1 VSDEVGERERLEAT
15 IDAGPDDPSRY
26 AVYGDWLAQ
35 RGEAR
40 GELIALQLLPSLT
53 RAQKDRVAA
62 LQYHPEI
69 RCLSGPLAQWRWGF
83 VHTTTLMRSRGYDL
97 SVLLKHASMRFLR
110 QLVLAQEPLA
120 LSLEQLAGAAPRVL
134 DALSLSASGELDL
147 SGVPASLGTLRRL
160 SLSMPELRGRLPALP
175 RLEALELSFLE
186 WRGQTAAAL
195 EGPPVDQVH
204 TVTLTGVDT
213 IALPLLDAVLRLP
226 KLTRLTLA
234 AKDTQTDAIDVLEN
248 SPAKERLT
256 HLDLSRSGLSER
268 AARRVLALSK
278 QMPSLS
284 DLVLGDPAY
293 P

>member
-1 VSDEVGERERLEAT
+1 VSAEVGERERLEAT
-15 IDAGPDDPSRY
+15 IDAGPDDASRY

-83 VHTTTLMRSRGYDL
+83 VHTTTLMRSGATDL
-97 SVLLKHASMRFLR
+97 SVLLNHASMRFVR
-110 QLVLAQEPLA
+110 QLMLGQEPLS
-120 LSLEQLAGAAPRVL
+120 LSLEQLAVGAPRVL
-134 DALSLSASGELDL
+134 DVLSLSASGELDL
-147 SGVPASLGTLRRL
+147 SRVPASLPTLRRL
-160 SLSMPELRGRLPALP
+160 SLSMPEVRGRLPALP
-175 RLEALELSFLE
+175 RLEALDLHYLE
-186 WRGQTAAAL
+186 WTAQLAEALAA
-195 EGPPVDQVH
+195 PPVTQVQA
-204 TVTLTGVDT
+204 VTLTAVDT
-213 IALPLLDAVLRLP
+213 VTMPLLDAVLRLP

-234 AKDTQTDAIDVLEN
+234 ATDTQTEVIDAIGN
-248 SPAKERLT
+248 SPAKARLT